1 MDNFET
7 KTKRLWLRWTIALVV
22 IAGLTIAGFH
32 LFSNLDLSVLHG
44 N

>member
-7 KTKRLWLRWTIALVV
+7 KTKRLWLRWTIALIV
-22 IAGLTIAGFH
+22 ITVLAVAGFH
-32 LFSNLDLSVLHG
+32 LFSNLDLSALHG